1 MDIRAPESLG
11 AWWRRLW
18 PATAAYALCAAA
30 AALVFAP
37 IALERAIERVHF
49 SDTLGTLP
57 VEVTLCHNGRSTLD
71 TGLFGQVFWQRTGA
85 HGFGA
90 YARATGPPEA
100 GGTLAS
106 YVDPAFIQANVVLIN
121 DPDSVVQAYSDSFSA
136 ELRRHVLVEELVAG
150 LIGGAALLVIVP
162 RRRWRQ
168 APVAREV
175 TLGALLITAAF
186 GVSAFSSVRM
196 FHDWPCSAP
205 VTGAYGMPGV
215 EELSF
220 ASPQAREVAEQ
231 VQPFIEKN
239 RDRTA
244 AAAGYY
250 ESVAASSF
258 AAALDRHALDLTPRQ
273 GEAIVLAEAD
283 PQGSY
288 VGVHVRSRMYADLV
302 AALGP
307 DAIALRTI
315 SGDVSSNGTVAEAAY
330 IAAEAGVSGEIPT
343 VAVGGDH
350 DSTTTWQQLADV
362 GVVVPD
368 LDPAD
373 VAGLE
378 VVGANDQEHKTLFG
392 GIVTN
397 DSGITEQDLG
407 EQLRTADADHRA
419 VVLVHQPA
427 AAAAYLGLPSLN
439 VLPSVTGS
447 STTPYDDGVPD
458 VPPGILN
465 VGHRHEADGPWVLW
479 NTDGDQITWTL
490 VDQLGTA
497 GGVENS
503 PTFNQFSTPTS
514 VPLKDLMVRL
524 QYVDLGSGLATGYAT
539 IACSTDGHCEISDR
553 VDVGLPGGRAVAAR
567 GN

>member
-1 MDIRAPESLG
+1 MDIRAPAALG
-11 AWWRRLW
+11 AWRRRLW
-18 PATAAYALCAAA
+18 PATAAYALCAVA

-49 SDTLGTLP
+49 SDRLGTLP

-71 TGLFGQVFWQRTGA
+71 TGLFGQVFWERTGA
-85 HGFGA
+85 YGFGA

-106 YVDPAFIQANVVLIN
+106 YVDPEFIQANVALIN

-136 ELRRHVLVEELVAG
+136 ELRRHVLAEELAAG
-150 LIGGAALLVIVP
+150 LIGGAALLLIVP

-175 TLGALLITAAF
+175 ALGALLVSAAF
-186 GVSAFSSVRM
+186 GVSAVSSVRM
-196 FHDWPCSAP
+196 FHDWPCSTP
-205 VTGAYGMPGV
+205 VTRVYGMPGV

-239 RDRTA
+239 RERTA
-244 AAAGYY
+244 TATGHY

-258 AAALDRHALDLTPRQ
+258 AAALDRHILDLTPLP

-283 PQGSY
+283 PQGSF

-315 SGDVSSNGTVAEAAY
+315 SGDVSSNGTVAEATY
-330 IAAEAGVSGEIPT
+330 IAAEAGVSGDIPT
-343 VAVGGDH
+343 VAAGGDH
-350 DSTTTWQQLADV
+350 DSTTTWQQLADA

-378 VVGANDQEHKTLFG
+378 VVGANDQEHKSLFG

-407 EQLRTADADHRA
+407 ELLRTAVADHRA
-419 VVLVHQPA
+419 VVLVHQPE
-427 AAAAYLGLPSLN
+427 AAAAYLGLPSLS
-439 VLPSVTGS
+439 VLPSATGS

-503 PTFNQFSTPTS
+503 PTFNRFSTPTS
-514 VPLKDLMVRL
+514 VPLKPLMVRL

-539 IACSTDGHCEISDR
+539 IACSPDGHCEISDR

-567 GN
+567 GD